1 MNKSIIALSYAFCW
15 GVGVTL
21 TKLALSEIT
30 AATLLVIQLL
40 SSVLFLATV
49 SYLQEHKL
57 PFSWQRLKQGF
68 AGICEPGLA
77 YMFGI
82 FGVKLTS
89 VGNATLIAS
98 SEVIL
103 TVVLAAVFLGE
114 RLTRSKVMMAGISLA
129 GITLLLLNNGQAGG
143 YTSLVGDLLILMGTL
158 FAVLYALLSK
168 KQIETNNPIQ
178 LTTSQQ
184 TVGLVTTIICFS
196 ILAHFDSAYTINLAN
211 IPFRFLLLA
220 VASGILQYALAFFL
234 YLVVLKNLPVS
245 HAAFYLA
252 LIPVFGIVSAA
263 ILLGEQP
270 SLVQWLGGLLIIAS
284 SCCAGKLKAA

>member
-40 SSVLFLATV
+40 SSVLFLATI
-49 SYLQEHKL
+49 SYIQEHKL

-68 AGICEPGLA
+68 AGICEPALA

-82 FGVKLTS
+82 FGIKLTS

-103 TVVLAAVFLGE
+103 TIVLAAAFLGE
-114 RLTRSKVMMAGISLA
+114 RLTRSKITMAGISLA
-129 GITLLLLNNGQAGG
+129 GITLLLLNDTQSGG
-143 YTSLVGDLLILMGTL
+143 YSSLVGDLLILLGTL

-178 LTTSQQ
+178 LTTAQQ
-184 TVGLVTTIICFS
+184 TVGLLTTVMCFS
-196 ILAHFDSAYTINLAN
+196 VLARFDPIYAITLAH
-211 IPFRFLLLA
+211 IPLRFLLLA
-220 VASGILQYALAFFL
+220 IASGVLQYALAFFL
-234 YLVVLKNLPVS
+234 YLVALQNLPVS

-252 LIPVFGIVSAA
+252 LVPVFGVLSAVM
-263 ILLGEQP
+263 LLGEQP

-284 SCCAGKLKAA
+284 SCCAGRLKAA